1 MLISTE
7 AIAINL
13 FRAGNLAHA
22 GKTFRAETPRPP
34 PLRLFGN
41 PQIRPP
47 GLRNPPSTV
56 PTGFPLAI
64 PVRMITRPPRNGE
77 YPLN

>member
-22 GKTFRAETPRPP
+22 GKFFRAGKTFRAETPRPP
-34 PLRLFGN
+34 ASSGIPRSVLPDSGIHPAR
-41 PQIRPP
+41 
-47 GLRNPPSTV
+47 
-56 PTGFPLAI
+56 FPLAF
-64 PVRMITRPPRNGE
+64 PWL
-77 YPLN
+77 YPYV